1 MSKERIG
8 MMVMIA
14 AAVAV
19 AAAVFSVTGG
29 GTAREGT
36 MLAQVGV
43 AVGVAPNPYNTLN
56 DQLNAKQAQLDMEA
70 ADLAAQRA
78 ALASDT
84 ASGGAVAGSASP
96 YWYLVAAV
104 GALTL
109 LVILNFSMD
118 LRRAERERAWEE
130 EQERSRMIP
139 PLA

>member
-1 MSKERIG
+1 

-36 MLAQVGV
+36 MLAQ
-43 AVGVAPNPYNTLN
+43 VGVAPNPYNTLN